1 MWRVDRFGSH
11 LIGQSMRGAAPPVDV
26 HPIGHSRALQV
37 WSEIVF
43 VAICHQANWDRLYSR
58 VLAIVARDPEWLS
71 PAHLAELQSGVFR
84 EAFGA
89 AFDDER
95 LRVSERMG
103 ILRDLGRNALDWPNG
118 VTWLNGPVTL
128 SGDSGLYRWLER
140 FRCYSEDPLQKK
152 SSVLIHQL
160 LRYSLIN
167 VTDHESIGPAIDYHL
182 MRLYVRTGRV
192 LPMQSD
198 LITRLQEW
206 RTARVEF
213 LNGLRE
219 SVKEAMYYTALG
231 AGLRIDQLNTL
242 EWQIARSFCV
252 RERARCNEGALI
264 DKPASETVIM
274 LSQLAGGG
282 CPLSINCRGARDEL
296 LRSIKDPKSAKSYY

>member
-1 MWRVDRFGSH
+1 
-11 LIGQSMRGAAPPVDV
+11 MRSATLPVEV

-43 VAICHQANWDRLYSR
+43 ISICHQANWDRLYSR
-58 VLAIVARDPEWLS
+58 VLAIAERDPEWLS
-71 PAHLAELQSGVFR
+71 PAHLVDLQSSAFR
-84 EAFGA
+84 EAFGP
-89 AFDDER
+89 AFDEER
-95 LRVSERMG
+95 LRVSERTA
-103 ILRDLGRNALDWPNG
+103 ILRDLGRNALEWPNR

-128 SGDSGLYRWLER
+128 SGDTGLYRWLER
-140 FRCYSEDPLQKK
+140 FRCYSEDPLVKK

-160 LRYSLIN
+160 LRYSLIT
-167 VTDHESIGPAIDYHL
+167 VTDPEAIGPAIDYHL
-182 MRLYVRTGRV
+182 IRLYVRTGRV

-198 LITRLQEW
+198 LLARLQEW

-213 LNGLRE
+213 VNGLRE

-242 EWQIARSFCV
+242 EWQIARSYCV
-252 RERARCNEGALI
+252 RERARCNESALP
-264 DKPASETVIM
+264 DKPVSETVRM

-296 LRSIKDPKSAKSYY
+296 LRSIKDPKSARSYY